1 MVSHK
6 LFKHLKK
13 MWHVSIYRH
22 AFGMWL
28 VMEDLH
34 QVAEDSFCLCS
45 SAANCHCCPHTL
57 VSGASSDMQ

>member
-1 MVSHK
+1 MPSHK

-13 MWHVSIYRH
+13 MWHVSIYRY

-34 QVAEDSFCLCS
+34 QVAEDSFVFVRVLQTVI
-45 SAANCHCCPHTL
+45 AALTL
-57 VSGASSDMQ
+57 W